1 MQWSIRT
8 VLLAALAVVLALA
21 AALTLSLRDGP
32 GGRLVLA
39 VGGAD
44 GAYQALAK
52 TYRVDL
58 ERNGVTLVLRDDL
71 TGPDI
76 LKAIQD
82 PTSGVHGGLF
92 KGGYLGSL
100 TGRSADAREVEE
112 HEKDVSA
119 TRSIGRV
126 MLEPIWVFTR
136 GDMPIRSLR
145 DLAGKRILVGLA
157 RSGARRVALQ
167 LLRANGVGRDSA
179 IFIDRELA
187 DDAKSLFNGEADAAI
202 LIQPPESDRIQ
213 RLLRVENIR
222 LMDFSPEAQAYT
234 SRFPALTAV
243 VMYRSAVEFT
253 PLIPSADI
261 TLLATST
268 ALIVRRDL
276 HPALVSLLTHAAMH
290 NPKSAFDKA
299 GDPVMFHRA
308 GQFPNSDDPEFE
320 VAQEA
325 RALYK
330 SSELPVLLRALAP
343 MIREAGL
350 PFSLTA
356 FIASYGVP
364 LALVLIPTLTIL
376 LPMLSVAP
384 TVYRW
389 SIRQRLL
396 RWYAELRALERR
408 LDYGPAGVN
417 GESLIA
423 EIDRIDAAA
432 RGIKVP
438 LEFSDEHYELRTHI
452 ELVRQ
457 RLRLLSEPPVVVN

>member
-1 MQWSIRT
+1 MYWSLRT
-8 VLLAALAVVLALA
+8 ILLAALAVALALV
-21 AALTLSLRDGP
+21 AALTFALRNGP
-32 GGRLVLA
+32 TGRLVLA

-44 GAYQALAK
+44 GAYKALAK
-52 TYRVDL
+52 TYGPDL
-58 ERNGVTLVLRDDL
+58 ERNGVSLVLRDDL

-82 PTSGVHGGLF
+82 PASGVHGGLF

-100 TGRSADAREVEE
+100 TGRIVDPREVEE
-112 HEKDVSA
+112 HEKDISA
-119 TRSIGRV
+119 TRSLGRV

-136 GDMPIRSLR
+136 GDLPIVTLR
-145 DLAGKRILVGLA
+145 DLAGKRILTGLA

-167 LLRANGVGRDSA
+167 LLRANGITRDRA
-179 IFIDRELA
+179 TLIDADLS
-187 DDAKSLFNGEADAAI
+187 DDAGALLRGEVDAAI
-202 LIQPPESDRIQ
+202 LILPPESDRIQ
-213 RLLRVENIR
+213 RLLRVDNIR

-234 SRFPALTAV
+234 ARFPALSAI
-243 VMYRSAVEFT
+243 VMHRSSVEFS

-276 HPALVSLLTHAAMH
+276 HPALASLLTYAVTH
-290 NPKSAFDKA
+290 NPKSAFDKS
-299 GDPVMFHRA
+299 GDPVLFHKA
-308 GQFPNSDDPEFE
+308 GQFPSGDDPEFE
-320 VAQEA
+320 VSQEA

-330 SSELPVLLRALAP
+330 SSELPFLLRGLAP
-343 MIREAGL
+343 VIHEAGL

-356 FIASYGVP
+356 FIASRGVP
-364 LALVLIPTLTIL
+364 LALILIPTLTIL

-384 TVYRW
+384 TIYRW

-417 GESLIA
+417 GEVLLA

-438 LEFSDEHYELRTHI
+438 LEFSDEHYELRVHI

-457 RLRLLSEPPVVVN
+457 RLRLLSEPPEMN

>member
-1 MQWSIRT
+1 MQWSLRT
-8 VLLAALAVVLALA
+8 VLWAALAVLLALA
-21 AALTLSLRDGP
+21 AALTVALRNGP
-32 GGRLVLA
+32 SGRLVLA

-52 TYRVDL
+52 TYRADL
-58 ERNGVTLVLRDDL
+58 ERSGVTLVLRDDL

-82 PTSGVHGGLF
+82 PASGVHGGLF

-100 TGRSADAREVEE
+100 TGRTADAREMED
-112 HEKDVSA
+112 HEKDASA
-119 TRSIGRV
+119 SRSLGRV
-126 MLEPIWVFTR
+126 MLEPVWVFTR
-136 GDMPIRSLR
+136 GDLPIRTLR
-145 DLAGKRILVGLA
+145 DLAGKRILIGLA
-157 RSGARRVALQ
+157 RSGARRVAMQ
-167 LLRANGVGRDSA
+167 LLRANGIGRDSA
-179 IFIDRELA
+179 TFIDKDLSA
-187 DDAKSLFNGEADAAI
+187 DAAALFNGEADAAI
-202 LIQPPESDRIQ
+202 MILPPESERIQ
-213 RLLRVENIR
+213 RLLRVDNIR

-234 SRFPALTAV
+234 SRFPALTSV
-243 VMYRSAVEFT
+243 VMVRSAVEFT

-261 TLLATST
+261 TLLATTT

-276 HPALVSLLTHAAMH
+276 HPALVSLLTHAVTH

-299 GDPVMFHRA
+299 GDQVLFHKA
-308 GQFPNSDDPEFE
+308 GQFPSSDDPEFE
-320 VAQEA
+320 VAPEA

-330 SSELPVLLRALAP
+330 SGDMPVVLRASAP
-343 MIREAGL
+343 MVRDLGL
-350 PFSLTA
+350 PFALTA
-356 FIASYGVP
+356 FIGAHGVP
-364 LALVLIPTLTIL
+364 LALVLIPALTIL

-417 GESLIA
+417 GESLLA

-432 RGIKVP
+432 RAIKVP
-438 LEFSDEHYELRTHI
+438 LEFSDEHYELRMHI

-457 RLRLLSEPPVVVN
+457 RLRLLSEPAVG